1 MPQYLFSQGLLEIC
15 LAQRVQFPASVIH
28 CASGGSALFDTQ
40 VIRYTVIGL
49 LRSKSHAKS
58 VSHPSSFH
66 HEPSPLTL
74 PV

>member
-1 MPQYLFSQGLLEIC
+1 MPQYLFSQGLLEIY
-15 LAQRVQFPASVIH
+15 LAQRVQLLASVIH
-28 CASGGSALFDTQ
+28 CVSGGSALFDTQ
-40 VIRYTVIGL
+40 VIHTVIGP